1 MTTFYQ
7 SGRVQIGYQLENCK
21 ITALPGGDK
30 LPVGEYKAVMVI
42 EPYDPKTNE
51 KSIVNAQA
59 EITLR
64 ILNR

>member
-1 MTTFYQ
+1 
-7 SGRVQIGYQLENCK
+7 
-21 ITALPGGDK
+21 
-30 LPVGEYKAVMVI
+30 MVI